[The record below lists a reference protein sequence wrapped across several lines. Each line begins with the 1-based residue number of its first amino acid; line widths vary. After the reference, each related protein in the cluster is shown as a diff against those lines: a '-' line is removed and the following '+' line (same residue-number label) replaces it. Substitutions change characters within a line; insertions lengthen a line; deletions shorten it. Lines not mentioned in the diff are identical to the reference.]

1 MEKPIIEKRL
11 VPYSVHLPIEIYTK
25 LKAAA
30 GNRKASGLVRDAI
43 TMIIEGD
50 DMFNSGYNKAIRD
63 AIGVIA
69 RDGNAGN
76 ISVGGYTIKDL
87 LIEQLD
93 MMIVVIPKA
102 RNGKEKA

>member
-1 MEKPIIEKRL
+1 MEKRL

-63 AIGVIA
+63 AISVVSH
-69 RDGNAGN
+69 DGNAGN
-76 ISVGGYTIKDL
+76 ISVGGFTIKDL

-93 MMIVVIPKA
+93 MMLVIVPKA
-102 RNGKEKA
+102 RNGKEKV

>member
-1 MEKPIIEKRL
+1 MEKRL

-63 AIGVIA
+63 AISVVA
-69 RDGNAGN
+69 HDGNASN

-93 MMIVVIPKA
+93 QMLVIIPKS
-102 RNGKEKA
+102 RNGKEKV